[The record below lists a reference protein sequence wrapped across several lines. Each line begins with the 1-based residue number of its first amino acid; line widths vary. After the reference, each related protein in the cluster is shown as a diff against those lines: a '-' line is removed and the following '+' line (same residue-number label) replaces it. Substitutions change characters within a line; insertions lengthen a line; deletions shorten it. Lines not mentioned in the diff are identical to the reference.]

1 MEYKLQMKNL
11 IKRLVPIAL
20 IFTVWYLCTYFE
32 VWSTYVL
39 PTPLQVWNTFVSMVQ
54 SGELFVHISASLNRV
69 MIGFSIAF
77 VFAFIL
83 GIIAGLKPSL
93 SPYYNH
99 IVEFFRNVPPLSLI
113 PLLILWV
120 GIGEESKIIIIIL
133 ASFFPMF
140 LNIKKGFGSCDHKLI
155 EVGKV
160 LGLNARQRFSKIIL
174 PSAIP
179 DILLGMK
186 VGLGYSWRAIIGAEM
201 IAAASGLGY
210 FILDAQNM
218 SRSDKVIVGIIVFG
232 LLGVLCD
239 KIFTIL
245 TKKFTRVGGMN
256 NSWN

>member
-1 MEYKLQMKNL
+1 MNNM
-11 IKRLVPIAL
+11 IKKMIPIAFIL
-20 IFTVWYLCTYFE
+20 IVWYLCSYFE
-32 VWSTYVL
+32 VWSVYLL
-39 PTPLQVWNTFVSMVQ
+39 PSPMKVWDTFISMVQ
-54 SGELFVHISASLNRV
+54 SGELFIHIFASLNRV
-69 MIGFSIAF
+69 LVGFSIAF

-120 GIGEESKIIIIIL
+120 GIGEESKMIIIIL

-140 LNIKKGFGSCDHKLI
+140 LNIKKGFGSCDHKLL

-160 LGLNARQRFSKIIL
+160 LGLTPRKRFMKIIL

-210 FILDAQNM
+210 FILDAQTM
-218 SRSDKVIVGIIVFG
+218 SRSDKVIVGILVIG
-232 LLGVLCD
+232 LLGVICD
-239 KIFTIL
+239 KVFSFIS
-245 TKKFTRVGGMN
+245 KKFTRLGGMN
-256 NSWN
+256 NSWD

>member
-1 MEYKLQMKNL
+1 M

-20 IFTVWYLCTYFE
+20 IIIVWSLCSYFE
-32 VWSTYVL
+32 VWSAYIL
-39 PTPLQVWNTFVSMVQ
+39 PSPMQVWNTFIAMVQ
-54 SGELFVHISASLNRV
+54 NGELFIHIFSSLARV
-69 MIGFSIAF
+69 LIGFSIAF

-83 GIIAGLKPSL
+83 GIMAGLKPSL
-93 SPYYNH
+93 SPYYSH
-99 IVEFFRNVPPLSLI
+99 IVEFLRNVPPLSLI

-140 LNIKKGFGSCDHKLI
+140 LNIKKGFGTCDPKLI

-160 LGLNARQRFSKIIL
+160 LGLSPWRRFVKIIL
-174 PSAIP
+174 PSAVP

-210 FILDAQNM
+210 FILDAQTM
-218 SRSDKVIVGIIVFG
+218 SRSDKVIVGILVIGF
-232 LLGVLCD
+232 LGVLCD
-239 KIFTIL
+239 KVFSL
-245 TKKFTRVGGMN
+245 VSNKCSRKGGIK
-256 NSWN
+256 NSWD